1 MFNEKTYSQKMDK
14 TIEVFQKELTSL
26 RTGRANSSM
35 LDLVKVDVY
44 GQAMPLNQVSS
55 ITTPDAR
62 TINIQVWDLNN
73 VPLVDTAIK
82 KSELG
87 LNPQIDGQLIR
98 LPVPDLN
105 EERRT
110 EIKKLIKSMGE
121 KCKISIRNIRRE
133 ANDELK
139 SLLKDKDLGEDD
151 EKKFVHNGY
160 GLERKELMYNDFIVI
175 GPKNDPENLRLKDNI
190 KDWRQEFFYE
200 HAIIKNKEF
209 IPASEALVR
218 KEIKYIFWPDF
229 NTEELYDLKNDP
241 LEENN
246 VVKSESY
253 QELLNQ
259 LRVQFKKLKSEAR

>member
-1 MFNEKTYSQKMDK
+1 MFNDKAYNQKMDK
-14 TIEVFQKELTSL
+14 TIEVFTKELTSL
-26 RTGRANSSM
+26 RTGRANASM

-44 GQAMPLNQVSS
+44 GQAMPLSQISS

-73 VPLVDTAIK
+73 VPLIDTAIK

-133 ANDELK
+133 ANDDLK
-139 SLLKDKDLGEDD
+139 NLVKDKEISEDD
-151 EKKFVHNGY
+151 EKKNEKIVQTFTDEHIKTIDQKVDV
-160 GLERKELMYNDFIVI
+160 KE
-175 GPKNDPENLRLKDNI
+175 
-190 KDWRQEFFYE
+190 
-200 HAIIKNKEF
+200 
-209 IPASEALVR
+209 
-218 KEIKYIFWPDF
+218 KEIMTI
-229 NTEELYDLKNDP
+229 
-241 LEENN
+241 
-246 VVKSESY
+246 
-253 QELLNQ
+253 
-259 LRVQFKKLKSEAR
+259 

>member
-26 RTGRANSSM
+26 RTGRANASM
-35 LDLVKVDVY
+35 LDLVKVEVY

-133 ANDELK
+133 A
-139 SLLKDKDLGEDD
+139 
-151 EKKFVHNGY
+151 
-160 GLERKELMYNDFIVI
+160 MMI
-175 GPKNDPENLRLKDNI
+175 
-190 KDWRQEFFYE
+190 
-200 HAIIKNKEF
+200 
-209 IPASEALVR
+209 
-218 KEIKYIFWPDF
+218 
-229 NTEELYDLKNDP
+229 
-241 LEENN
+241 
-246 VVKSESY
+246 
-253 QELLNQ
+253 
-259 LRVQFKKLKSEAR
+259 